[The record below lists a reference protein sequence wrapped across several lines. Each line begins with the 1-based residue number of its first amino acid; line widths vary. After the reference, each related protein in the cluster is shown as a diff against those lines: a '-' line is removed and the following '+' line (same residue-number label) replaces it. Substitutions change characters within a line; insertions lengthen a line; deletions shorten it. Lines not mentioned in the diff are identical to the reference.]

1 MSTRLH
7 RLFTTRIMPCRFM
20 GLKWSLLFRYNI
32 PAVPIGYKITRL
44 PSRRGCVFKST
55 LSSRRHVAA
64 AHNLVFFTIRWPG
77 WIVLKSGSLV
87 MRWLCR
93 GWEQSRLKRGLVVK
107 AASVK
112 AATLRLHGEYPVLG
126 EKRQLT
132 VIQIFASVM
141 ELIDGRWRRLWIN
154 RYCCN

>member
-64 AHNLVFFTIRWPG
+64 AHNLVFFYHSVARLNRAQIWEPCYAVAMSWVRAVTAQAG
-77 WIVLKSGSLV
+77 VGGKSCIG
-87 MRWLCR
+87 
-93 GWEQSRLKRGLVVK
+93 QSRHL
-107 AASVK
+107 AS
-112 AATLRLHGEYPVLG
+112 T
-126 EKRQLT
+126 
-132 VIQIFASVM
+132 
-141 ELIDGRWRRLWIN
+141 RRVSRTRREETIN
-154 RYCCN
+154 RDSDICFRNGTH